1 MIPRCSQRLPSPK
14 MTRRPHIV
22 IFNPDQWRGN
32 VLGHMGDPAAVTPN
46 LDRLVQTEGVS
57 FRHAFCQNPVC
68 TPSRCSF
75 MTGWYPHV
83 RGHRTMYHML
93 RPGEPVLLRTLKEH
107 GYFVWWGGKNDLV
120 PGQHGYDDYCHVKHK
135 PDRPLYPNLHS
146 LDDWRGEAGSDT
158 YYSFYYGRLEQ
169 DDEEEHYYDGDWAN
183 VLGAVELVN
192 SYKSTSGDQPLCI
205 YLPLGY
211 PHPPYAVE
219 DPYYSMINRSRMPPR
234 IPTPEDWNGKP
245 CILKGIHG
253 RQNLQGWTED
263 RWTELRATYY
273 GMCARVDHQ
282 FGLLM
287 EALREAGLY
296 DDTAVFFFSDHG
308 DFTGD
313 YGLVEK
319 TQNTFED
326 CLTRVP
332 FLIKP
337 PTWVPVKPRVS
348 EALVELIDFPAT
360 VEALTGIIPDH
371 THFGRSLLA
380 VLASETDEH
389 RDAVF
394 CEGGR
399 LHGETHCMELESTS
413 SQTPQGLYWPR
424 LSLQRS
430 EPPPSQG
437 GTSGKHPPPQSW
449 GGSRGRY
456 PPPQSWGGSRGGE
469 HTKAV
474 MCRTKEFKYV
484 RRLYESDELY
494 DLRADPAELHNR
506 IDDPSLANVL
516 AQLKE
521 RLLTFYVET
530 CDVVPHAADQR
541 W

>member
-1 MIPRCSQRLPSPK
+1 MPK
-14 MTRRPHIV
+14 LPHIV
-22 IFNPDQWRGN
+22 IFNPDQWRGD
-32 VLGHMGDPAAVTPN
+32 VLGHMGNPAAVTPN
-46 LDRLVQTEGVS
+46 LDECVRTDAVS
-57 FRHAFCQNPVC
+57 FQNAFCQNPVC

-93 RPGEPVLLRTLKEH
+93 RSDEPVLLKTLKDA

-120 PGQHGYDDYCHVKHK
+120 PGQLGYEDYCHVKYN
-135 PDRPLYPNLHS
+135 PERPTYPNLHS
-146 LDDWRGEAGSDT
+146 LQDWRGETGSDT
-158 YYSFYYGRLEQ
+158 YYSFYHGRLEKD
-169 DDEEEHYYDGDWAN
+169 DDEDVYYDGDWAN
-183 VLGAVELVN
+183 VLGAIDFI
-192 SYKSTSGDQPLCI
+192 KDAPQDQPLCI

-219 DPYYSMINRSRMPPR
+219 DPFYSMIDRSNIPPR
-234 IPTPEDWNGKP
+234 LPAPVEWAGKP
-245 CILKGIHG
+245 SILKGIQEG
-253 RQNLQGWTED
+253 QNLKGWSEE

-282 FGLLM
+282 FGMLI

-296 DDTAVFFFSDHG
+296 NDTAVFLFSDHG

-337 PTWVPVKPRVS
+337 PAWVPARPRVS

-360 VEALTGIIPDH
+360 VEALTGIAPQH
-371 THFGRSLLA
+371 THFGRSLLL
-380 VLASETDEH
+380 VLAGETDRH

-399 LHGETHCMELESTS
+399 LHDEVHCMELESTS
-413 SQTPQGLYWPR
+413 FQNPGGLYYPR
-424 LSLQRS
+424 MAIQRS
-430 EPPPSQG
+430 EGP
-437 GTSGKHPPPQSW
+437 
-449 GGSRGRY
+449 
-456 PPPQSWGGSRGGE
+456 E
-469 HTKAV
+469 HTKAT
-474 MCRTKEFKYV
+474 MCRTEDYKYV

-494 DLRADPAELHNR
+494 DLRADPGELHNR
-506 IDDPSLANVL
+506 IDDPALGSVL
-516 AQLKE
+516 SELKE
-521 RLLTFYVET
+521 RLLTFYLET
-530 CDVVPHAADQR
+530 CDVVPHDADR
-541 W
+541 RR